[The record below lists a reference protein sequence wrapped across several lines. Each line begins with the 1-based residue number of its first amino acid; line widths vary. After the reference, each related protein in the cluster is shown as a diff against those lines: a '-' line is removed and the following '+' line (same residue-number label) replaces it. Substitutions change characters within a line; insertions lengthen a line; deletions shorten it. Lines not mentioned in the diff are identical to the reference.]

1 MFIMRN
7 VLRGEYEMMVLWS
20 FAGLDD
26 ILVMQFITIN
36 AVTQIEFCGSLQR
49 G

>member
-7 VLRGEYEMMVLWS
+7 VLQGEYEMVLWF
-20 FAGLDD
+20 FARLDD
-26 ILVMQFITIN
+26 ILVMQFIPIN